1 MFDKNLEAMCRSIT
15 EQDDPKYTLLLA
27 QQNAELLQVECDNCE
42 ELEAA
47 AYDKLIEKLRPLC
60 RDDREMEMVV
70 KAVVEYTCAIEN
82 INAGLGIKL
91 GDTMQLLFSLTTDE

>member
-15 EQDDPKYTLLLA
+15 EQEDPQYTLLLA
-27 QQNAELLQVECDNCE
+27 QQNAELLRVECDNCE

-47 AYDKLIEKLRPLC
+47 AYGKLIEKLRPLC

-91 GDTMQLLFSLTTDE
+91 GDTMQLLTSLNTDE